1 MLQEEVAILSRL
13 TTCCISVRIV
23 LRMPWIPFILQMIQ
37 YKAFE
42 NKEAIVSA
50 EQKGWILNLCLDFL
64 LLRG

>member
-1 MLQEEVAILSRL
+1 
-13 TTCCISVRIV
+13 
-23 LRMPWIPFILQMIQ
+23 MPWIPFILQMIQ